1 LGDWISAL
9 PIAPSW
15 LVLLGLAIGV
25 LSGLLGV
32 GGGILMT
39 PALHVLGLSMP
50 MAVATTLTQMVGASL
65 SGSFKH
71 LRNKNVSLPLALIF
85 GIPGILGMHVG
96 RLIMSAWVKEAH
108 ADEGLSWLYMGLMAY
123 LGVSMLRKLR
133 KGQSGESKAPMQGW
147 WTRGPSLTMRGHP
160 HAIPLLAPAVVGFL
174 VGVLSALTGLGGGFF
189 YIPAFVFLGGCSI
202 KEAVG
207 TSLATVFLSSAYGA
221 LAYGAAGLSNIPIAL
236 LLMAGAIGGAQVGA
250 SLAHRSRNDSLQL
263 LFVLLIFAALGSML
277 LKRFHWDT
285 AAHILL
291 FGSGL
296 VLIFIALFKIIKG
309 RRKPSA

>member
-1 LGDWISAL
+1 LSAWISSL
-9 PIAPSW
+9 PIAPTW

-39 PALHVLGLSMP
+39 PALHILGLSMP
-50 MAVATTLTQMVGASL
+50 VAVATTLTQMVGASL
-65 SGSFKH
+65 SGSVKH

-85 GIPGILGMHVG
+85 GVPGMLGMHVG
-96 RLIMSAWVKEAH
+96 RVIMSAWAREVH
-108 ADEGLSWLYMGLMAY
+108 ADERLSWLYMGLLTY
-123 LGVSMLRKLR
+123 LGFSLLRKLR
-133 KGQSGESKAPMQGW
+133 GGHSGEARKPMQGW
-147 WTRGPSLTMRGHP
+147 WTRGPVLTFRGHP
-160 HAIPLLAPAVVGFL
+160 HPIPLLAPAIVGFL
-174 VGVLSALTGLGGGFF
+174 VGILSALTGLGGGFF
-189 YIPAFVFLGGCSI
+189 YIPAFVFLGGCSL

-207 TSLATVFLSSAYGA
+207 TSLATVFLSSVYGA
-221 LAYGAAGLSNIPIAL
+221 IAYGAAGLSNIPIAL
-236 LLMAGAIGGAQVGA
+236 LLMVGAIGGAQLGA
-250 SLAHRSRNDSLQL
+250 SLAHRSRNESLQL

-296 VLIFIALFKIIKG
+296 LLIVIALIRVLKTQ
-309 RRKPSA
+309 RRPSR

>member
-1 LGDWISAL
+1 MSEWVSAL
-9 PIAPSW
+9 PIAPTW

-32 GGGILMT
+32 GGGVLMT

-50 MAVATTLTQMVGASL
+50 VAVATTLTQMVGASL

-85 GIPGILGMHVG
+85 GVPGILGMHVG
-96 RLIMSAWVKEAH
+96 RIVMSAWAKDVN
-108 ADEGLSWLYMGLMAY
+108 ADEGLSWLYMGLMTY
-123 LGVSMLRKLR
+123 LGLSMLRKLR
-133 KGQSGESKAPMQGW
+133 GKHSGEAARPMQGW
-147 WTRGPSLTMRGHP
+147 WTRGPALTMRGHP
-160 HAIPLLAPAVVGFL
+160 HAIPLLAPVVVGFL
-174 VGVLSALTGLGGGFF
+174 VGILSALTGLGGGFF

-221 LAYGAAGLSNIPIAL
+221 IAYGAAGLSNIPIAL
-236 LLMAGAIGGAQVGA
+236 LLMVGAIAGAQAGA
-250 SLAHRSRNDSLQL
+250 SIAHRSRNDSLQL
-263 LFVLLIFAALGSML
+263 LFVVLIFAALASML

-285 AAHILL
+285 AAHVVL

-296 VLIFIALFKIIKG
+296 VLIIMALFKIL
-309 RRKPSA
+309 KPRLKPPA

>member
-1 LGDWISAL
+1 LGELFAAL
-9 PIAPSW
+9 PIAPTW

-50 MAVATTLTQMVGASL
+50 AAVATTLTQMVGASL

-85 GIPGILGMHVG
+85 GVPGMLGMHVG
-96 RLIMSAWVKEAH
+96 RLIMSSWAREAH

-133 KGQSGESKAPMQGW
+133 QGQSGEAKIPMQGW
-147 WTRGPSLTMRGHP
+147 WTRGPRLTMRGHP
-160 HAIPLLAPAVVGFL
+160 HAIPLLAPAFVGFL
-174 VGVLSALTGLGGGFF
+174 VGILSALTGLGGGFF

-221 LAYGAAGLSNIPIAL
+221 LAYGTAGISNIPIAL
-236 LLMAGAIGGAQVGA
+236 LLMVGAIGGAQLGA
-250 SLAHRSRNDSLQL
+250 SLAHRSRNESLQL
-263 LFVLLIFAALGSML
+263 LFVFLIFAALISML
-277 LKRFHWDT
+277 FKRLHWDA
-285 AAHILL
+285 AAHVVL

-296 VLIFIALFKIIKG
+296 LLIVLALYRVLKPQRKT
-309 RRKPSA
+309 RR

>member
-1 LGDWISAL
+1 M
-9 PIAPSW
+9 
-15 LVLLGLAIGV
+15 
-25 LSGLLGV
+25 

-50 MAVATTLTQMVGASL
+50 VAVATTLTQMVGASL
-65 SGSFKH
+65 SGSIKH
-71 LRNKNVSLPLALIF
+71 LRNKNVSLPLAVIF
-85 GIPGILGMHVG
+85 GLPGMLGVHVG
-96 RLIMSAWVKEAH
+96 RLIMSAWAREVH
-108 ADEGLSWLYMGLMAY
+108 ADEGLSWLYMGLMTY

-133 KGQSGESKAPMQGW
+133 GGQSGEARKPMQGW
-147 WTRGPSLTMRGHP
+147 WTRGPALTLRGHP
-160 HAIPLLAPAVVGFL
+160 HPIPLLAPSLVGFL
-174 VGVLSALTGLGGGFF
+174 VGILSALTGLGGGFF
-189 YIPAFVFLGGCSI
+189 YIPAFVFLGGCSL

-207 TSLATVFLSSAYGA
+207 TSLATVFLSSVYGA

-236 LLMAGAIGGAQVGA
+236 LLMVGAIGGAQLGA
-250 SLAHRSRNDSLQL
+250 SLAHRSRNESLQL

-296 VLIFIALFKIIKG
+296 LLIMIALFRVLKPQ
-309 RRKPSA
+309 RKTSR

>member
-1 LGDWISAL
+1 LNAWETAL
-9 PIAPSW
+9 PIAPTW

-39 PALHVLGLSMP
+39 PALHILGLSMP

-85 GIPGILGMHVG
+85 GVPGMLGMHVG
-96 RLIMSAWVKEAH
+96 RLMMSAWAKEAH
-108 ADEGLSWLYMGLMAY
+108 ADDGLSWLYMGLMAY

-133 KGQSGESKAPMQGW
+133 LKESGDAARPMQGW
-147 WTRGPSLTMRGHP
+147 WTRGPALTMRGHP
-160 HAIPLLAPAVVGFL
+160 HAIPLVAPAIVGFL
-174 VGVLSALTGLGGGFF
+174 VGILSALTGLGGGFF

-221 LAYGAAGLSNIPIAL
+221 VVYGAAGLSNIQIAL
-236 LLMAGAIGGAQVGA
+236 LLMVGAIGGAQLGA
-250 SLAHRSRNDSLQL
+250 SLAQRSRNDSLQL
-263 LFVLLIFAALGSML
+263 LFVLLIFAALVSML

-285 AAHILL
+285 AAHLVL
-291 FGSGL
+291 FGGGL
-296 VLIFIALFKIIKG
+296 LLIFIALFKVLQA
-309 RRKPSA
+309 RRQPPA